1 MAKVE
6 TVLSSWTGIL
16 KGVPQRSVIR
26 PILFNMLLK
35 DLFFIFK
42 ETEICSYAD
51 DTIPVCI

>member
-26 PILFNMLLK
+26 PILFNTLLK